1 MYHVFFSFYDMRLL
15 MISGDRSLQH
25 GRKGAFHGLL
35 EEFRTHWDRI
45 DVICPH
51 DVLSDLSPD
60 AKSFSPMD
68 KVFVHPGKAS
78 VFRQPSFIVHKGR
91 ELIAQHHHDVM
102 TVHDF
107 PPFYNGRGAKKLS
120 RITGVPANLEIHH
133 LVGYPR
139 PASWREAIGRWMT
152 EWMIGRHSWPFASVR
167 TVNSDVSDAL
177 VRFGVDRKKISV
189 VPSVYLD
196 HTLYAG
202 LQSVE
207 KTYDLVFCGRLVE
220 NKGLFSVL
228 HAMRELQDRTLLVI
242 GDGPEH
248 ASATEYVLAHG
259 LEHRVRFVG
268 WLPGAGDVMRS
279 IASGKIFVM
288 NSASEGN
295 PRVAVEAMAAG
306 LPVLA
311 TRVGIMPDILKNGVN
326 GMFTNGSPKD
336 IAEKAKQLLCNEK
349 TIVAMGN
356 EAKKVMETFEKTKAI
371 KAYAEFLKRVRSM

>member
-1 MYHVFFSFYDMRLL
+1 MKLL

-68 KVFVHPGKAS
+68 TVFVHPGKAS
-78 VFRQPSFIVHKGR
+78 IFRQPGFILKKGR

-120 RITGVPANLEIHH
+120 KITGVPANLEIHH

-139 PASWREAIGRWMT
+139 PASWREAIGRRMT
-152 EWMIGRHSWPFASVR
+152 EWMIGRHSWSFASVR
-167 TVNSDVSDAL
+167 TVNSDVREAL
-177 VRFGVDRKKISV
+177 VRFGVDRRKISV

-207 KTYDLVFCGRLVE
+207 KRYDLVFCGRLVE
-220 NKGLFSVL
+220 NKGLFPLL
-228 HAMRELQDRTLLVI
+228 HAMEALQDRTLLVI

-268 WLPGAGDVMRS
+268 WLPGAEDVMRA
-279 IASGKIFVM
+279 IASGNVFVM

-295 PRVAVEAMAAG
+295 PRVAVEAMATG

-311 TRVGIMPDILKNGVN
+311 TRVGIMPDIVKDGVN
-326 GMFTNGSPKD
+326 GLFTDGSSRD
-336 IAEKAKQLLCNEK
+336 IAEKAERLLCDEQK
-349 TIVAMGN
+349 IVAMGS
-356 EAKKVMETFEKTKAI
+356 EATKVMETFEKTKAI
-371 KAYAEFLKRVRSM
+371 KEYADFLKSI

>member
-91 ELIAQHHHDVM
+91 ELITQHHHDVM

-120 RITGVPANLEIHH
+120 KITGVPANLEIHH

-152 EWMIGRHSWPFASVR
+152 EWMIGRHSRPFASVR
-167 TVNSDVSDAL
+167 TVNSDVRDAL
-177 VRFGVDRKKISV
+177 IRFGVEAKKISV

-196 HTLYAG
+196 HTLYTG
-202 LQSVE
+202 LASIKKE
-207 KTYDLVFCGRLVE
+207 YDLVFCGRLVE
-220 NKGLFSVL
+220 NKGLFPVL
-228 HAMRELQDRTLLVI
+228 QAMIALAGKTLLVI
-242 GDGPEH
+242 GDGPER
-248 ASATEYVLAHG
+248 ASLEEYVLAQG

-268 WLPGAGDVMRS
+268 WLPTASAVMRS
-279 IASGKIFVM
+279 IASGRVFVM

-295 PRVAVEAMAAG
+295 PRVAVEAMATG
-306 LPVLA
+306 LPILS
-311 TRVGIMPDILKNGVN
+311 TRVGIMPDILQDSVN
-326 GMFTNGSPKD
+326 GIFTDGSSND
-336 IAEKAKQLLCNEK
+336 IASKVQLLLQDEK
-349 TIVAMGN
+349 KILAMGR
-356 EAKKVMETFEKTKAI
+356 EAMKVLQQFEKTKAI
-371 KAYAEFLKRVRSM
+371 KAYADFLQSI